1 MASTSRFERAEG
13 AGGARVDSRIGSPAE
28 YLAKLWT
35 LFGAPD
41 GAADGRAFYGV
52 RDCETGQEFE
62 VSTNAAG
69 ISYGAAADSPDPSD
83 FAAKGEAL
91 EPVLTAFDAL
101 LAATPLADCMFE
113 MQVGDTKI
121 ILGAKAGVPFEH
133 SLQPSPPTRAEAI
146 ARAERALA
154 TEGNAM
160 FYEWEL
166 LTLSDTARGARD
178 LLGKLWHRWLAAE
191 IATLDRELSR
201 PDGPD
206 RGTVLRVVDSALP
219 RLVKAG
225 PAAGVDVDAALAPHA
240 TTIDAARRAIT
251 G

>member
-13 AGGARVDSRIGSPAE
+13 AGGPRIDSRIGSPAE

-35 LFGAPD
+35 LFGSPD
-41 GAADGRAFYGV
+41 GVADGRAFYGL
-52 RDCETGQEFE
+52 RDRVTGQEFE

-69 ISYGAAADSPDPSD
+69 ISYGAAPDSPDPHD
-83 FAAKGEAL
+83 FVAKREAL
-91 EPVLTAFDAL
+91 EPVLAAFDAL
-101 LAATPLADCMFE
+101 LAATPLADCTFE
-113 MQVGDTKI
+113 MQVGDGKT

-133 SLQPSPPTRAEAI
+133 NVQPSPPTRAQAI

-154 TEGNAM
+154 TEGNAH
-160 FYEWEL
+160 FYEWEM
-166 LTLSDTARGARD
+166 LTLSDTARGARE

-191 IATLDRELSR
+191 IATIDRELSR

-206 RGTVLRVVDSALP
+206 RGTVLRVVDALP

-225 PAAGVDVDAALAPHA
+225 RVAGVDVTTALAPHA
-240 TTIDAARRAIT
+240 TKIDAARRAIT